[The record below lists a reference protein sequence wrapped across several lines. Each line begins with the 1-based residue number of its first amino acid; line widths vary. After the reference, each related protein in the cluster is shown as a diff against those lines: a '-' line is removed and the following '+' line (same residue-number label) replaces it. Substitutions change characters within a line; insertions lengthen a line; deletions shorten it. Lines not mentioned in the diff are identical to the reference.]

1 MLKTQIKQAQSWMHK
16 LCFFMEENTA
26 GSQIQML
33 SFGIFGVI
41 NYPVF
46 YLVWLYVFHEGYES
60 FTIRLISTLLC
71 LGLVLKNYWPQK
83 LKPFLSLYWYFT
95 LLYCLPFFATF
106 MLLQNVGSTAWLT
119 NAMLVIILLILLVD
133 WISLIVLLFVGA
145 TLGCLTYYFIIGHAG
160 SVDKSTIANYLFA
173 VLITIIFSRNRQILE
188 KAKLRAASAVGASI
202 AHEMRT
208 PINTVKASFKGIKRY
223 FSAILQ
229 GYQLA
234 KEAGLAVEPI
244 HPGHYKTLLTTLDT
258 ASNEI
263 KYSHTL
269 MDILLMNVRQ
279 ANLKT
284 EKIEICSMADCIKDA
299 IERYPFSSES
309 QAKKVHW
316 DHTQDFQFKGVQLLV
331 IHMLFNLMKNALFYI
346 GAAQKGEIYLS
357 MEKGKRYNTLYFK
370 DTGAGMSPAVQSK
383 LFTRFFT
390 TSANG
395 TGLGLAFCKMVME
408 ELDGKILC
416 DSQEDE
422 YTQFTLLFPK
432 VE

>member
-1 MLKTQIKQAQSWMHK
+1 MLKHQIKQVQSWFHK
-16 LCFFMEENTA
+16 LYFSMEENTA

-46 YLVWLYVFHEGYES
+46 YVVWLYVFHEGYES
-60 FTIRLISTLLC
+60 FTVRFTAALLC

-83 LKPFLSLYWYFT
+83 LKPFLPIYWYLT
-95 LLYCLPFFATF
+95 LTYCLPFLGTF
-106 MLLQNVGSTAWLT
+106 MLLQNSESTAWLT
-119 NAMLVIILLILLVD
+119 NAMLALVLLILLVD
-133 WISLIVLLFVGA
+133 WISLVILLLIGA
-145 TLGCLTYYFIIGHAG
+145 ASGWLTYYLITGNFG
-160 SVDKSTIANYLFA
+160 SVDSGSLSNYVFA
-173 VLITIIFSRNRQILE
+173 VVIAMLFSRNRQVLE
-188 KAKLRAASAVGASI
+188 KAKLRSACAIGANI

-234 KEAGLAVEPI
+234 KEAGLPVEPI

-263 KYSHTL
+263 QYSHTL

-279 ANLKT
+279 ANLKS
-284 EKIEICSMADCIKDA
+284 EKIEICSMAACIKEA
-299 IERYPFSSES
+299 LERYPFSSEG

-316 DHTQDFQFKGVQLLV
+316 DNSQDFQFKGVQLLV
-331 IHMLFNLMKNALFYI
+331 VHMLFNLIKNALFYI

-357 MEKGKRYNTLYFK
+357 MEEGKRYNTLYFK
-370 DTGAGMSPAVQSK
+370 DTGAGMSSAVQSK

-390 TSANG
+390 TSTNG

-408 ELDGKILC
+408 ELGGKILC